1 MSYRDGYR
9 DKIEKVS
16 TDQVG
21 TLYGRDL
28 LFSSVDAM
36 FSFFKSPYHRQPDPE
51 TLQRQHRDLC
61 VGA

>member
-16 TDQVG
+16 TDQAG
-21 TLYGRDL
+21 TMYGRDL

-36 FSFFKSPYHRQPDPE
+36 FPYHLTIDSPIQ
-51 TLQRQHRDLC
+51 TSY
-61 VGA
+61 